1 MLFIMLWY
9 RWVLATNSHIR
20 AGLWHEAPS
29 TTFLLCRWQPQ
40 VHSRSPF
47 GETSCSPS
55 LRFSEGF
62 SPNVWSRSVLL
73 TRRISQIS
81 LNRVSTC
88 KWPKKKGNLQLSR
101 AVQTYTTQNLLFWRT
116 SYLITSVYFINIQVS
131 EHVWGIIFILQIGNR
146 DIYWD
151 KAQKG
156 EATCLRSH
164 QGFWQRHD
172 LSRSSEL

>member
-1 MLFIMLWY
+1 MRLQAA
-9 RWVLATNSHIR
+9 R
-20 AGLWHEAPS
+20 
-29 TTFLLCRWQPQ
+29 
-40 VHSRSPF
+40 SRCADDTPSPF
-47 GETSCSPS
+47 EISVWRNQLLS
-55 LRFSEGF
+55 LRFSQGLN
-62 SPNVWSRSVLL
+62 PNVWSRSVL

-81 LNRVSTC
+81 LNRVSIC
-88 KWPKKKGNLQLSR
+88 KWPEKKKRNLQLSST
-101 AVQTYTTQNLLFWRT
+101 VQTYMTQNLLFWRT

-151 KAQKG
+151 KAQRG

-172 LSRSSEL
+172 LSSSSEL